1 MIKFDEYSRGGKA
14 AVVFSFFTLFVV
26 QSFSTLT
33 TGTLCFDNVTKI
45 GKLKKVGRK
54 FRFIAPFQTGLQEN
68 FFHGIFGHLLNNFFN
83 LQLNFI
89 IDNKKMCAVFEPRWH
104 EKPVQR
110 S

>member
-54 FRFIAPFQTGLQEN
+54 FRFIARFQTGLQEN
-68 FFHGIFGHLLNNFFN
+68 FFHGIFGHLLNNFLIYN
-83 LQLNFI
+83 
-89 IDNKKMCAVFEPRWH
+89 
-104 EKPVQR
+104 
-110 S
+110 